1 MAPHK
6 LKHEIHHKKMLLEV
20 LILVAS
26 VPIWRG
32 IWRILDSLI
41 GTTLSGDIV
50 SIAIG
55 IIAVWLLMNYS
66 HHLKID

>member
-1 MAPHK
+1 MATSKQKHK
-6 LKHEIHHKKMLLEV
+6 IRHKTILLEV
-20 LILVAS
+20 LVLIAS

-41 GTTLSGDIV
+41 GTNLSGDVV
-50 SIAIG
+50 SIIIG
-55 IIAVWLLMNYS
+55 ILSVWLLMNYS